1 MPLNISYTFNLL
13 LLDDDDFFSYAPP
26 PNPYHFCTATKAFT
40 FRSTYESAIPPTGG
54 FDLRARARA
63 ALVRGFERNRGGRP
77 PPPPAATTAARC
89 SLGAVRR
96 ESPAEAGVGAGA
108 GEAATDASSASS

>member
-1 MPLNISYTFNLL
+1 MRFASHQSFHAISFGRTI
-13 LLDDDDFFSYAPP
+13 DR
-26 PNPYHFCTATKAFT
+26 ATEATEAFT

-54 FDLRARARA
+54 FDLRARVRA
-63 ALVRGFERNRGGRP
+63 TLVRGFERNRGGRP

-96 ESPAEAGVGAGA
+96 ES
-108 GEAATDASSASS
+108 AAHEK